1 MACTTFL
8 VGKNASVDG
17 STMIARA
24 EDGGDGPNPQKFVVV
39 TPDQQPKTYHAILT
53 SVTVP
58 LPASPLSYTATP
70 DVDSSA
76 GIWAG
81 AGINGAN
88 VAMTATETITTNSRV
103 QGADPFVANGLGEA
117 DFLTIVLPYIH
128 SARAGVQRL
137 GALLEKYG
145 TYEANGI
152 AFSDCDEVW
161 YMETLGGHHWAAMK
175 IPDDA
180 YVIAPN
186 RLNIDQFDIKSDM
199 TLCSADLEAF
209 IVEHHLN
216 PDLKGLNLRHTFG
229 SATIKDTAYNNP
241 RAWYVQQHFTPT
253 SNRTPIDQELPFIQ
267 RASRKL
273 TVSDVKWALSSHY
286 QNTPFD
292 PYGHGSSIEKEQ
304 YRAIALNRNLE
315 THVLQIRN
323 HVPADLAGVHWL
335 AFGPNTF
342 NELAPFYAH
351 VTDTPM
357 RYRDT
362 PTSFDAQTIFWL
374 NKTLALMGDRNFE
387 LYQELVA
394 NFQEQVMAKM
404 RSMLLSTKPTDNL
417 EAVNERIAETM
428 FADAMALLGKMT
440 VLGSQQMKLSYD
452 LLD

>member
-8 VGKNASVDG
+8 VGKSASIDG

-24 EDGGDGPNPQKFVVV
+24 EDGGNGPNPQKFVVV
-39 TPDQQPKTYHAILT
+39 TPDQQSKTYHAILT
-53 SVTVP
+53 DVRVL
-58 LPASPLSYTATP
+58 LPENPLSYTATP
-70 DVDSSA
+70 DVDSTA

-81 AGINGAN
+81 AGINGVN

-128 SARAGVQRL
+128 SARDGVRRL
-137 GALLEKYG
+137 GALLEEYG

-186 RLNIDQFDIKSDM
+186 RLNIDQFEMESDT
-199 TLCSADLEAF
+199 TLCSADLETF
-209 IVEHHLN
+209 INKHHLN
-216 PDLKGLNLRHTFG
+216 PDFDGLNLRHTFG
-229 SATIKDTAYNNP
+229 SATIKDTVYNNP
-241 RAWYVQQHFTPT
+241 RAWYVQQYFSAT
-253 SNRTPIDQELPFIQ
+253 SKRTPIDQDLPFVQ
-267 RASRKL
+267 RANRKL

-292 PYGHGSSIEKEQ
+292 PYGRGSAMEKEQ
-304 YRAIALNRNLE
+304 FRAIALNRNLE

-323 HVPADLAGVHWL
+323 HVPSKLASIHWL

-342 NELAPFYAH
+342 NELAPFYAN
-351 VTDTPM
+351 VTNTPI

-362 PTSFDAQTIFWL
+362 PTNFDPQTIFWL
-374 NKTLALMGDRNFE
+374 NKTLALIGDSNFE
-387 LYQELVA
+387 RYQELVA
-394 NFQEQVMAKM
+394 RFRQQVMAEM
-404 RSMLLSTKPTDNL
+404 QNILLSTKSTDNL
-417 EAVNERIAETM
+417 EAVNENISETM
-428 FADAMALLGKMT
+428 FANAMVLLGKMT
-440 VLGSQQMKLSYD
+440 VRGSRQMKLRYD
-452 LLD
+452 LSD